1 MAEFL
6 SLMQPRHK
14 KAIWSNEDAFVQE
27 NTSQTGLRSQNKK
40 SVDLVDGEN
49 ASDDEYEDV
58 EKAAATDGDVPGS
71 AEDNDVDGVVVD
83 AGVSDL
89 DYLKSRMTSKFS
101 DDEDELEGSGEEPAS
116 GAPAGAQQDEDAMA
130 EGDQKSLPPAQE
142 GGTDDVDPNDTSE
155 MKDEDHIDQ
164 IGLISKTRRLFAR
177 NLPYSAGD
185 DDVRNLFE
193 QYGDLEEV
201 HIVIDKA
208 TRKSKG
214 YALVTF
220 VEPGCAV
227 KAFEVLDG
235 SIFMGRLLHI
245 LPGKSAPRHED
256 GVIDDSHGTS
266 SYKKE
271 KETKMKKE
279 EATNR
284 AAWNTLFMRADTV
297 ADAVADM
304 YDMPKSALL
313 DPSASDM
320 AVRLA
325 LGEVKIINMTKEHL
339 EEHGVRVS
347 TLEDAAQSSGKSKKR
362 DTVKRSDCVLIVKNL
377 PYTLD
382 EDELKSMF
390 SSIGP
395 VLRWVLPP
403 SHALAIVEF
412 SSSHDATNAFKKLAF
427 KRYRSVPIYL
437 EWAPWDIFSHDKS
450 TKSSIEKTPM
460 APDKSQEDKTKVDP
474 VGAALTSLQNGTD
487 DSTDSSTI
495 FVKNIAFKTKRQSF
509 EKHFRDTV
517 RSCGGE
523 MKSAKIAQRKLKDGK
538 QVSAGFGFV
547 ECSSE
552 DVARRVIDA
561 LQASSLDG
569 HNLVLQLSQAA
580 ASSLPQDQAKKAA
593 PDTKAASS
601 KVLIRNVA
609 FEATRADLV
618 NLFTPF
624 GEVKSCRLPRKF
636 DGNHRGFAFLE
647 FASKQEAKAAVA
659 AVAGSHLYGRRL
671 VIEWA
676 EEDDSVDQ
684 IREKTSRKFDGG
696 QSSKQKRVKSA

>member
-1 MAEFL
+1 
-6 SLMQPRHK
+6 
-14 KAIWSNEDAFVQE
+14 
-27 NTSQTGLRSQNKK
+27 
-40 SVDLVDGEN
+40 
-49 ASDDEYEDV
+49 
-58 EKAAATDGDVPGS
+58 
-71 AEDNDVDGVVVD
+71 
-83 AGVSDL
+83 
-89 DYLKSRMTSKFS
+89 MTSKFS
-101 DDEDELEGSGEEPAS
+101 DDEEESGGSDEEPAS
-116 GAPAGAQQDEDAMA
+116 GAPSARKQDEDATT
-130 EGDQKSLPPAQE
+130 EDGQKSLPPKE
-142 GGTDDVDPNDTSE
+142 GGGTDEVDIIDDSE
-155 MKDEDHIDQ
+155 VKDKSSDDQ
-164 IGLISKTRRLFAR
+164 IGLISQTRRLFAR

-185 DDVRNLFE
+185 DDVRSLFE
-193 QYGDLEEV
+193 EYGDLEEV

-214 YALVTF
+214 YALITF
-220 VEPGCAV
+220 VEPEPAV
-227 KAFEVLDG
+227 KAFEALDG

-245 LPGKSAPRHED
+245 LPGKSAPQHED
-256 GVIDDSHGTS
+256 RLIDDSHGTS

-325 LGEVKIINMTKEHL
+325 LGEVKVINMTKEHL
-339 EEHGVRVS
+339 EEHGVHV
-347 TLEDAAQSSGKSKKR
+347 TALEDAAQSSGKSKKR
-362 DTVKRSDCVLIVKNL
+362 DAVKRSDCVLIVKNL

-382 EDELKSMF
+382 EDELKAMF
-390 SSIGP
+390 SNIGP
-395 VLRWVLPP
+395 ILRWVLPP

-412 SSSHDATNAFKKLAF
+412 SSSHDASNAFKKLAF

-437 EWAPWDIFSHDKS
+437 EWAPRDIFSHH
-450 TKSSIEKTPM
+450 KSSKSSMEK
-460 APDKSQEDKTKVDP
+460 APTGLDTSHKETRKVDP

-487 DSTDSSTI
+487 ESTDSSTI
-495 FVKNIAFKTKRQSF
+495 FVKNIAFKTKKQGF

-523 MKSAKIAQRKLKDGK
+523 LKSAKIAQRKLKDGK

-561 LQASSLDG
+561 LQGSSLDG
-569 HNLVLQLSQAA
+569 HNLVLQLSQGTP
-580 ASSLPQDQAKKAA
+580 SSLPQEQAKNAA

-676 EEDDSVDQ
+676 EEEDSIEQ
-684 IREKTSRKFDGG
+684 MREKTSRKFDGG
-696 QSSKQKRVKSA
+696 QGSRQKRVKSA